1 MDRFSQVFNEVPL
14 AEVHDLAARRAE
26 EGWRYVQI
34 LAVNTEEGIDLVYS
48 YMKDGLLEND
58 TVAAVGADDAVPSI
72 TDLFLEA
79 FVCENEIH
87 DLYGVAIENIAI
99 DFGGMFYQLSSKAPM
114 TVVSPEHLAA
124 REKADAASFRETTLD
139 DLESTRMSTTQKA
152 IIVVAVLGV
161 IAFAAW
167 YLLAH

>member
-1 MDRFSQVFNEVPL
+1 MANPQEFSHITVTADEDDVVIQAGAVEEAVVEEAPAAEVDDAREEDLESAPEDVSSASGRNAEVP
-14 AEVHDLAARRAE
+14 ASSEAASAS
-26 EGWRYVQI
+26 
-34 LAVNTEEGIDLVYS
+34 AT
-48 YMKDGLLEND
+48 
-58 TVAAVGADDAVPSI
+58 TP
-72 TDLFLEA
+72 T
-79 FVCENEIH
+79 
-87 DLYGVAIENIAI
+87 
-99 DFGGMFYQLSSKAPM
+99 AP
-114 TVVSPEHLAA
+114 TA

>member
-1 MDRFSQVFNEVPL
+1 MANPQEFSHITVTADEDDVVIQAGAVEEAVVEEAPAAEVDDAREEDPESAPEDVSSASGHNAEVP
-14 AEVHDLAARRAE
+14 A
-26 EGWRYVQI
+26 
-34 LAVNTEEGIDLVYS
+34 
-48 YMKDGLLEND
+48 
-58 TVAAVGADDAVPSI
+58 
-72 TDLFLEA
+72 
-79 FVCENEIH
+79 
-87 DLYGVAIENIAI
+87 
-99 DFGGMFYQLSSKAPM
+99 SSATAP
-114 TVVSPEHLAA
+114 TAPTA

>member
-1 MDRFSQVFNEVPL
+1 MANPQEFSHITVTADEDDVVIQAGAVEETVVEEAPAAEVDDAREEDPESAPEDVSSASGRNAEVP
-14 AEVHDLAARRAE
+14 ASSEAASAS
-26 EGWRYVQI
+26 
-34 LAVNTEEGIDLVYS
+34 AT
-48 YMKDGLLEND
+48 
-58 TVAAVGADDAVPSI
+58 TP
-72 TDLFLEA
+72 T
-79 FVCENEIH
+79 
-87 DLYGVAIENIAI
+87 
-99 DFGGMFYQLSSKAPM
+99 AP
-114 TVVSPEHLAA
+114 TA

>member
-1 MDRFSQVFNEVPL
+1 MANPQEFSHITVTADEDDVVIQAGAVEEAVVEEAPAAEVDDAREEDPESAPEDVSSASGRNAEVP
-14 AEVHDLAARRAE
+14 ASSEAASAS
-26 EGWRYVQI
+26 
-34 LAVNTEEGIDLVYS
+34 AT
-48 YMKDGLLEND
+48 
-58 TVAAVGADDAVPSI
+58 TP
-72 TDLFLEA
+72 T
-79 FVCENEIH
+79 
-87 DLYGVAIENIAI
+87 
-99 DFGGMFYQLSSKAPM
+99 AP
-114 TVVSPEHLAA
+114 TA

>member
-1 MDRFSQVFNEVPL
+1 MANPQEFSHITVTADEDDVVIQAGAVEEAVVEEASAAEVDDAREEDLESAGADASSASAHNAEVP
-14 AEVHDLAARRAE
+14 ASSEAASAS
-26 EGWRYVQI
+26 
-34 LAVNTEEGIDLVYS
+34 AT
-48 YMKDGLLEND
+48 
-58 TVAAVGADDAVPSI
+58 TP
-72 TDLFLEA
+72 T
-79 FVCENEIH
+79 
-87 DLYGVAIENIAI
+87 
-99 DFGGMFYQLSSKAPM
+99 AP
-114 TVVSPEHLAA
+114 TA

>member
-1 MDRFSQVFNEVPL
+1 MANPQEFSHITVTADEDDVVIQAGAVEEAVVEEAPAAEVDDAREEDPESAPEDVSSASGRNAEVPASSEAAL
-14 AEVHDLAARRAE
+14 ASA
-26 EGWRYVQI
+26 
-34 LAVNTEEGIDLVYS
+34 T
-48 YMKDGLLEND
+48 
-58 TVAAVGADDAVPSI
+58 TP
-72 TDLFLEA
+72 T
-79 FVCENEIH
+79 
-87 DLYGVAIENIAI
+87 
-99 DFGGMFYQLSSKAPM
+99 AP
-114 TVVSPEHLAA
+114 TA

>member
-1 MDRFSQVFNEVPL
+1 MANPQEFSHITVTADEDDVVIQAGAVEEAVVEEAPAAEVDDAREEDPESAPEDVSSASGRNAEVP
-14 AEVHDLAARRAE
+14 ASSEAASA
-26 EGWRYVQI
+26 
-34 LAVNTEEGIDLVYS
+34 
-48 YMKDGLLEND
+48 
-58 TVAAVGADDAVPSI
+58 
-72 TDLFLEA
+72 
-79 FVCENEIH
+79 
-87 DLYGVAIENIAI
+87 
-99 DFGGMFYQLSSKAPM
+99 SSETTP
-114 TVVSPEHLAA
+114 TT